1 MPSRIQLWDMLEP
14 VLSNLGYELIQVE
27 VRPSKYQSLLRLY
40 IDAPEGINLEDCE
53 LASRQVSSV
62 LDVEDPFT
70 GPYTLE
76 VSSPGLDR
84 PLVKPEHFARFIG
97 NKAQLR
103 LGVPLEGR
111 RNFVGILRGIS
122 EGSVALEV
130 DGQLI
135 DLPWVQVE
143 SAHLVPE
150 I

>member
-1 MPSRIQLWDMLEP
+1 MPSRIQLWEMLEP

-27 VRPSKYQSLLRLY
+27 VRPSKYQSLLRLF
-40 IDAPEGINLEDCE
+40 IDAPDGIKLEDCE

-62 LDVEDPFT
+62 LDVEDPFS

-97 NKAQLR
+97 SKAQLR

-111 RNFVGILRGIS
+111 RNFAGILRGIS
-122 EGSVALEV
+122 EGSVALEM

-135 DLPWVQVE
+135 DLPWVQIE